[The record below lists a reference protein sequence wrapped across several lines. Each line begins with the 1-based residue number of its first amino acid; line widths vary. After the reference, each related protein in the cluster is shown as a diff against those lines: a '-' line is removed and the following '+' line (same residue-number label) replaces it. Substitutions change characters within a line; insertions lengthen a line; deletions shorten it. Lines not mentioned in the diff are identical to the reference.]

1 MSKKLIRI
9 KKMFPETIINKIS
22 ETNSIFLVKEGT
34 VGKV

>member
-1 MSKKLIRI
+1 MSKKFIRI

-34 VGKV
+34 AGKV